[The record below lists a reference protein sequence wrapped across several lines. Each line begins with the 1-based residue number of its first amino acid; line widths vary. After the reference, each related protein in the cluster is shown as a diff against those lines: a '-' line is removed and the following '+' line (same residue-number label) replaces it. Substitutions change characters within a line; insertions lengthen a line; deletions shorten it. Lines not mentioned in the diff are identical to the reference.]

1 MALTFKKVKC
11 YLACILLFVF
21 SYHIVNTCPLG
32 TPIDYEL
39 IESDHVC
46 KVSHQVYSQLVP
58 YVAPLASQV
67 HQVYE
72 DSPVKPIVSNATL
85 KISKTYGQYG
95 KPTVDKYYP
104 VVSSHVGTIY
114 GIAEA
119 KFLHCYAIVAAHAVE
134 KGEIYGEILKIKA
147 LEFYRWAYHALNYK
161 VLPRAYIYGNIIKSW
176 VSEHYHRAVVWGY
189 LNYHLHIHPR
199 ALHHYEKFLD
209 SPAGPYW
216 TSFLNSVFYQ
226 YTKQT
231 FLLFI
236 DGLRYAFT
244 ALHGQY
250 VAFKNNELDFSEE
263 LQGKTAFVKQE
274 FNKLFESGFKMPN
287 HEDYAMFKKMSSEA
301 VVSSVSST
309 TPTTSVIASATSE
322 ALDSVST
329 VVSETI
335 ISSESVVRSEQ
346 TSSVAATVV
355 SAATAGVGASAVYVT
370 PEFPANDVDP
380 VNSTEKYNS
389 LLKKVIDGALN
400 DLDTELHKIS
410 TVARTKIS
418 EEPKEKLIELSN
430 LVIGVAFQD
439 VHEMLAKINDKS
451 ADPQISRQ
459 DYRDIL
465 AKHAKLIND
474 AGDASQ
480 NKALEI
486 EEEYKKKVTE
496 LRENIL
502 DGFSEFSESILTAY
516 SSEIVNNGDQWDEWK
531 KFNETKKELMSVRDK
546 ILTSDPTQYSFK
558 KDVLSLKRDIHVL
571 VNEGQSYLAILRA
584 KGNLEFQSREKE
596 EREKEK
602 KAKAGENYKPAEDEK
617 PSNDHATTISI
628 VEPPVMNQH
637 VEEEEPITSVV
648 TVTLTETM
656 DYDEETPIPDGEEH
670 VVTEVIQEYVQ
681 YQQYGDD
688 GPQEVLGSV
697 TITR

>member
-32 TPIDYEL
+32 TPINYEL

-46 KVSHQVYSQLVP
+46 KVSHQVYTNLTP
-58 YVAPLASQV
+58 YVAPVVSQV
-67 HQVYE
+67 HQAYE
-72 DSPVKPIVSNATL
+72 DSPVKPIVGNATL
-85 KISKTYGQYG
+85 KISKTYDQYG

-119 KFLHCYAIVAAHAVE
+119 KVLHYYAIVASHAIE

-147 LEFYRWAYHALNYK
+147 LEFYRWSYHALNYK

-176 VSEHYHRAVVWGY
+176 VSERYHRAVVWGY
-189 LNYHLHIHPR
+189 LNYNLHVHPR
-199 ALHHYEKFLD
+199 ALHHYEQFLD

-216 TSFLNSVFYQ
+216 TAFLNSVVYQ

-231 FLLFI
+231 FLLII
-236 DGLRYAFT
+236 DGLRYAFS
-244 ALHGQY
+244 ALHSQY
-250 VAFKNNELDFSEE
+250 VAFKNNDLNLSDE
-263 LQGKTAFVKQE
+263 LQSKTAFVKQE

-287 HEDYAMFKKMSSEA
+287 HEDYVMFKKMSSEA
-301 VVSSVSST
+301 VSSVSST

-322 ALDSVST
+322 ASSAST

-335 ISSESVVRSEQ
+335 IFSESVVSSEL
-346 TSSVAATVV
+346 TSSVAATV
-355 SAATAGVGASAVYVT
+355 AAAGVGASALYVT
-370 PEFPANDVDP
+370 PEYAANDVDP
-380 VNSTEKYNS
+380 VNSTEKYNQ

-400 DLDTELHKIS
+400 DLDTELTKIS
-410 TVARTKIS
+410 SVARTKIS

-439 VHEMLAKINDKS
+439 VHEMLSKINDKS
-451 ADPQISRQ
+451 ADPQVSRQ

-474 AGDASQ
+474 AGNASQ

-496 LRENIL
+496 LRQNIL
-502 DGFSEFSESILTAY
+502 DGFTEFSESILTAY
-516 SSEIVNNGDQWDEWK
+516 SSDIVNNGDQWDEWK

-558 KDVLSLKRDIHVL
+558 KDILSLKRDIHVL

-602 KAKAGENYKPAEDEK
+602 KAKAGKAAEDVRPAK
-617 PSNDHATTISI
+617 DHTTISV
-628 VEPPVMNQH
+628 VEPPVMKQH
-637 VEEEEPITSVV
+637 VVNAQVEEEEEEPITSIV

-656 DYDEETPIPDGEEH
+656 DYGEETPIPDQEEH

-681 YQQYGDD
+681 YQQYGEK